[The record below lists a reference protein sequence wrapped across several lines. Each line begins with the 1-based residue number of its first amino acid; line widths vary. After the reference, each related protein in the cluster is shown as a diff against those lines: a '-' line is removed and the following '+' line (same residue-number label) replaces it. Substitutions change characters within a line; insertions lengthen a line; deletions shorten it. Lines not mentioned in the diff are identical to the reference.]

1 MKNAYVLLFL
11 AIVAEVAAT
20 SFESGKIVIN
30 LFSTSAGHRASGR
43 ASTQASAR
51 SG

>member
-20 SFESGKIVIN
+20 SFERGPDRDEPVLHVDGALSG
-30 LFSTSAGHRASGR
+30 GR